1 MAEVK
6 NLTSASVK
14 IFPTT
19 LRAKTDPSSRM
30 MTEYNLTSI
39 VNRLTD
45 RKSFVIS
52 SNDENYNFDLGR
64 FEFNINGYYIAVSS
78 VVDILKAINP
88 DPDFDEYQKDTSDST
103 ANYFWKSAEG
113 KKNATQYIVA
123 KITIQTDS
131 TGGIK
136 DISWNQ
142 LQGDDKANDDDGSI
156 TYSGLSFELSDEY
169 IDITQITS
177 DDQGN
182 GIIGKTYPLS
192 ILELFPSTFE
202 EGQNFT
208 HKVRIPE
215 NSQLKFISTP
225 CNNSITID
233 EGELN

>member
-1 MAEVK
+1 MEEVYYLPSG
-6 NLTSASVK
+6 NVK

-52 SNDENYNFDLGR
+52 SNDDNYNFDLGR
-64 FEFNINGYYIAVSS
+64 FEFNINGYYIAVLSIK
-78 VVDILKAINP
+78 DILEAINP
-88 DPDFDEYQKDTSDST
+88 NGYRKNTSGSI
-103 ANYFWKSAEG
+103 ANYFWKSAED
-113 KKNATQYIVA
+113 KEDNKQYIVA
-123 KITIQTDS
+123 KITIQTDN
-131 TGGIK
+131 TDIK
-136 DISWNQ
+136 NISWNQ
-142 LQGDDKANDDDGSI
+142 LQGNDESS
-156 TYSGLSFELSDEY
+156 TYSGLSFELSDKY
-169 IDITQITS
+169 VDITEINIS
-177 DDQGN
+177 NNQGN
-182 GIIGKTYPLS
+182 GIIDETYPLS
-192 ILELFPSTFE
+192 ILELFPIEPITIGSDTY
-202 EGQNFT
+202 T